1 MYYFEAR
8 STSLKRKQADVSP
21 DTFRQN
27 ENVKKPKDE
36 ELMEKFQ
43 IKEIKLQVPSKINLY
58 L

>member
-1 MYYFEAR
+1 M
-8 STSLKRKQADVSP
+8 TSLKRKQADVNR

-43 IKEIKLQVPSKINLY
+43 LKEIKLQVSSKINLY

>member
-8 STSLKRKQADVSP
+8 RTSLMRKQADINC

-36 ELMEKFQ
+36 ELMGKFQ
-43 IKEIKLQVPSKINLY
+43 LKEIKLQVPSKINLY
-58 L
+58 S

>member
-8 STSLKRKQADVSP
+8 RTSLKRKKVDVNC
-21 DTFRQN
+21 DRFRQN

-36 ELMEKFQ
+36 KLMEKFQ
-43 IKEIKLQVPSKINLY
+43 LKEIKLQVPSKINLY

>member
-8 STSLKRKQADVSP
+8 RTSLKRKQADVNC

-43 IKEIKLQVPSKINLY
+43 LKEIKLQVPSKINLY